1 MTAHWPSTRLAW
13 TTTVLLTLAYILS
26 YIDRSILGLLIT
38 PIKADL
44 GISDEKV
51 GYLIGWAFGIFYA
64 TIGLPL
70 GWLADRARRTRIV
83 AGGVALWSLA
93 TVASGTARSFGGLF
107 AARMGV
113 GVGEATLSPCAM
125 SLIADSFPPE
135 RRGKPVGVYSAA
147 LALGAGIASLIGA
160 GVLTA
165 SKSHALWHL
174 PLLGD
179 VKPWQFALVLVGLP
193 GLLLAPL
200 FLLLPEPLRRNPVGA
215 GASVGEAAGEVRRQL
230 GALGGVTLL
239 VAVMTTIAYSQGFN
253 APAFARTFGWEAARY
268 AKLNGTINLIVGPL
282 TVIGVG
288 LLADRWRAAGQ
299 RDAPFRLLVAGFLL
313 MLPASALPL
322 FMPSPGLAL
331 AMLAVSSIGIGTVTS
346 AGIIAL
352 LDIVPGAVR
361 GQVVALYYM
370 AISIAGLGLGPPTV
384 GILSTRVFGEANLRA
399 AVASIPIIYGFI
411 PLLLLPLIARAY
423 RRRLATFR
431 TEAA

>member
-1 MTAHWPSTRLAW
+1 MTWPSSRLAW

-26 YIDRSILGLLIT
+26 YIDRSILGLLIQ

-44 GISDEKV
+44 HISDEKV

-70 GWLADRARRTRIV
+70 GWLADRARRTHIV

-93 TVASGTARSFGGLF
+93 TIASGTARSFGGLF
-107 AARMGV
+107 GARMGV

-160 GVLTA
+160 AVLTA
-165 SKSHALWHL
+165 SKGHALWHL

-179 VKPWQFALVLVGLP
+179 VKPWQFALVIVGLP

-200 FLLLPEPLRRNPVGA
+200 FLFLPEPARRTPA
-215 GASVGEAAGEVRRQL
+215 GVAAAGFGEALGEVRRHL

-239 VAVMTTIAYSQGFN
+239 VAVMTTIAYSQQFN

-268 AKLNGTINLIVGPL
+268 AKVNGTINLIVGPL

-288 LLADRWRAAGQ
+288 LLADRWRAAGT

-313 MLPASALPL
+313 MLPASAAAL
-322 FMPSPGLAL
+322 FMPSPALAFFVLAL
-331 AMLAVSSIGIGTVTS
+331 SSIGIGTVTS

-352 LDIVPGAVR
+352 LDIVPGAIR

-384 GILSTRVFGEANLRA
+384 GLLSTRVFGEANLRA
-399 AVASIPIIYGFI
+399 AVASIPLLYGI
-411 PLLLLPLIARAY
+411 VPLLLVPIIARAY
-423 RRRLATFR
+423 RRRLA
-431 TEAA
+431 E